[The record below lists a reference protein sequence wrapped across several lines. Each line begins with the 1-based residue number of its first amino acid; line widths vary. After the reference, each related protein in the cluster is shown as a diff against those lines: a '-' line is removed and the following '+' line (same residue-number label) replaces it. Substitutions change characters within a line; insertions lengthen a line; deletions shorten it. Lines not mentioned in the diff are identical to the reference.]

1 MLVVRSEI
9 IDHVIGSHDCTPRSY
24 LYVTYLDL
32 GVEGCLTEKYEKY
45 EDMPNPKS
53 LTSLSDEGHCY
64 GAYYR
69 RPPEKPANSD
79 RRDAAMRPP
88 PE

>member
-1 MLVVRSEI
+1 MLVVRPEI

-32 GVEGCLTEKYEKY
+32 GVEGCLTEKYE
-45 EDMPNPKS
+45 DMPNPKVI
-53 LTSLSDEGHCY
+53 
-64 GAYYR
+64 
-69 RPPEKPANSD
+69 
-79 RRDAAMRPP
+79 AMVPSIHMHTIGVPRPP